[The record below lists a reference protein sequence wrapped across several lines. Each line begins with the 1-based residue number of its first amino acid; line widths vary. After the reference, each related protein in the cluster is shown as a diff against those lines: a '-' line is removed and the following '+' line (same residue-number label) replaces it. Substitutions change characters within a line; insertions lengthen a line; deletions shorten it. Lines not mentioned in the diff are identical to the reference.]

1 MRRRATPQKNY
12 LSFLMYANRNQ
23 RTCVGTEAMMGGH
36 KVGPGRTYGYGLTKQ
51 RFCIERCSPGVRKGS
66 HRLVGWLVKTWPKR
80 WPPGSELE
88 RLHLSGL
95 TQRKGLRGLGRWE
108 CYGGS
113 SFKTFREIP
122 ETYLS
127 PPVQSMCEG
136 RPQNP

>member
-1 MRRRATPQKNY
+1 MAMGSLSRDSALNAAAREFGRA
-12 LSFLMYANRNQ
+12 LI
-23 RTCVGTEAMMGGH
+23 GW
-36 KVGPGRTYGYGLTKQ
+36 
-51 RFCIERCSPGVRKGS
+51 
-66 HRLVGWLVKTWPKR
+66 LVGWLVKTWPKR

-95 TQRKGLRGLGRWE
+95 TQRKGFRGLGRWE

-113 SFKTFREIP
+113 SFKTFGEIP

-136 RPQNP
+136 SPQNP